1 MRRVRAV
8 LAAAALTAVV
18 ATTGGCV
25 GGGPEPAAAAAPIV
39 VAGGGT
45 TGVYYSY
52 GDRLAGELAERL
64 GVGASVAETAG
75 SVENLGLVATGEA
88 LLGFTAADA
97 AADAVAGRAP
107 FDGPLPI
114 RSVARLYD
122 DLVHVVVPA
131 ASDVTELGDLR
142 GRRVSLGAVG
152 SGTEV
157 IARRLLAAAGVAEG
171 ELLLDPLGIDASIA
185 ALREGR
191 LDAFFWSG
199 GLPTPGVAELAA
211 AVPIRLVELRP
222 VIDEV
227 SRAHGGV
234 YRQAVVPA
242 GAYGLAEPVVTM
254 AVPNFLVTSAEAD
267 EAVIAEVT
275 GILFDRRAA
284 IAEGVAAA
292 AQLNGRRAIYTG
304 PVELHPGALRH
315 YRERKP

>member
-1 MRRVRAV
+1 MRRVLAV
-8 LAAAALTAVV
+8 LAAVVV
-18 ATTGGCV
+18 AATGCLDGAQP
-25 GGGPEPAAAAAPIV
+25 GAAPVV

-45 TGVYYSY
+45 TGVYYAY
-52 GDRLAGELAERL
+52 GDRLAGELARQL
-64 GVGASVAETAG
+64 GVEAGVVETAG

-107 FDGPLPI
+107 FRAALPI
-114 RSVARLYD
+114 RAVARLYD

-131 ASDVTELGDLR
+131 GSDVTELADLR

-157 IARRLLAAAGVAEG
+157 IARRLLAAAGVDES
-171 ELLLDPLGIDASIA
+171 ELVADPLGIDGSIA
-185 ALREGR
+185 ALRDGA

-199 GLPTPGVAELAA
+199 GLPTPGVAELTRT
-211 AVPIRLVELRP
+211 VPIRLVDLTP
-222 VIDEV
+222 EV
-227 SRAHGGV
+227 GVLSRAYDGV

-242 GAYGLAEPVVTM
+242 GSYGMTEPVITL
-254 AVPNFLVTSAEAD
+254 AVPNFLVTGAEAD
-267 EAVIAEVT
+267 DALIAEVT
-275 GILFDRRAA
+275 ATLFGRRAA
-284 IAEGVAAA
+284 IADEVAAA

-304 PVELHPGALRH
+304 PVDLHPGALRH

>member
-1 MRRVRAV
+1 MRRTLAV
-8 LAAAALTAVV
+8 LAAAVLTA
-18 ATTGGCV
+18 TGGCV
-25 GGGPEPAAAAAPIV
+25 GGPEPVAAAAPVV

-52 GDRLAGELAERL
+52 GERLAGELTERL
-64 GVGASVAETAG
+64 GVGAGVVETAG
-75 SVENLGLVATGEA
+75 SVENLGLVASGDA

-97 AADAVAGRAP
+97 AADAVAGRTP
-107 FDGPLPI
+107 FDVPLPI
-114 RSVARLYD
+114 RAVARLYD
-122 DLVHVVVPA
+122 DVVHVVVPA
-131 ASDVTELGDLR
+131 ASEVTTLADLR

-157 IARRLLAAAGVAEG
+157 IARRLLAAAGVAES

-199 GLPTPGVAELAA
+199 GLPTPGVAELAGTA
-211 AVPIRLVELRP
+211 PIRLVELTA
-222 VIDEV
+222 VVEEV

-254 AVPNFLVTSAEAD
+254 AVPNFLVTSADAD

-275 GILFDRRAA
+275 GTLFDRQAA